1 MAGLSLQE
9 VAARSGAD
17 VGHVRRLLEL
27 GLLVPDEREQFSIGD
42 ARRIGILRALTDAG
56 LPLEGIAEGVR
67 QDRITLAFADTAT
80 YDRFASLGTETFEEV
95 SARTGVPVELL
106 TMIREA
112 NGAGSASPTDLVRE
126 DELGVVPFIA
136 IQVRLGF
143 SPAGIER
150 LLRVYGDSLQRMAQA
165 EAEWFR
171 TEVVE
176 PNLAAG
182 NRADAIANMGTTEG
196 LSPANEQ
203 AVIAMLHAQEMQTW
217 MSNIVEGF
225 TQVLDRAGLHRATER
240 HPAICFLDI
249 TGYTRLTQERGD
261 RAAADLAEQLN
272 RLVKRASTQH
282 GGRPVKWLGDGVMC
296 HFADPADGVAAA
308 LEMVEGIATAGL
320 PPAHVGLHAGPLV
333 VQEGDYYGQTVNV
346 AARIADYARPGEVLV
361 SDAVVRASGA
371 IGGTAGVG
379 PGITFDEVGDVELKG
394 VQGAVHLSAARRAP
408 AAG

>member
-1 MAGLSLQE
+1 MPGRALSRQE
-9 VAARSGAD
+9 VAARAGAD
-17 VGHVRRLLEL
+17 VEYVGRLVEL
-27 GLLVPDEREQFSIGD
+27 GLLVPDPGDAFSIGD
-42 ARRIGILRALTDAG
+42 ARRIGMLRALTDAG
-56 LPLEGIAEGVR
+56 LPLEGIAEAVR
-67 QDRITLAFADTAT
+67 QERISLAFADTAT
-80 YDRFASLGTETFEEV
+80 YERFASFGTETFEDV

-112 NGAGSASPTDLVRE
+112 NGAGSASPADLVRD
-126 DELGVVPFIA
+126 DELAVVPFIA

-150 LLRVYGDSLQRMAQA
+150 LVRVYGDSLQRMAQA

-182 NRADAIANMGTTEG
+182 RPAEAIAEIGTAEG
-196 LSPANEQ
+196 LSPANER
-203 AVIAMLHAQEMQTW
+203 AVLAMLHAQEMQTW

-225 TQVLDRAGLHRATER
+225 TQALDRAGLHKAVQR

-261 RAAADLAEQLN
+261 RAAAELAEKLN

-296 HFADPADGVAAA
+296 HFADPADAVGAA
-308 LEMVEGIATAGL
+308 LEMVEGIADAGL
-320 PPAHVGLHAGPLV
+320 PPAHVGVHAGPLV
-333 VQEGDYYGQTVNV
+333 VQEGDYFGQTVNV

-361 SDAVVRASGA
+361 SDAVVRASG
-371 IGGTAGVG
+371 GAGDL
-379 PGITFDEVGDVELKG
+379 PGISFEDIGDVELKG
-394 VQGAVHLSAARRAP
+394 VQGTVHLAAARRTAV
-408 AAG
+408 G